1 MADNVRILPI
11 DPESFKAQA
20 YDEKDLN
27 LISIEDLDTSF
38 DEKTDYIEHYVFDE
52 SQNLISPNDL
62 PLQNYS
68 IRDGHVY
75 VDPQQDLENLGFD
88 EGNYFV
94 NYYFYRNQANSS
106 YNKRFYISEI
116 NSDRTEIRLSSNIL
130 SAEEIIEG
138 ATKFIEY
145 RDAQEYFV
153 DFYLN
158 LGFNN
163 LAVANNIRLDDEDE
177 ENPTVLIKL
186 YNPLDT
192 DVELKSTL
200 WLIEDINLTKGYEVK
215 FPVPVFEVQDF
226 EYIAGPNLSLNI
238 KQESGV
244 DSEEITYDTLIQS
257 NLTSSQSELQ
267 SLLKEKG
274 IKININYE
282 DYSEFVKFSS
292 AKTRLE
298 NFYYKVGLIEGYN
311 NSIDDLEAIT
321 SDTTASAEFSASKA
335 SYTGKRDEIIK
346 NFDGYEQFLYFDSG
360 SKYSYPKSNDS
371 KPYTLY
377 ATGSSTVLNWLG
389 SANPSSAY
397 YGGQALSAS
406 NYDDQNQDWLYF
418 SIPEYLREDPENRNY
433 ELFTDMVGQH
443 FDNVWIYTKDI
454 VNKFDADNRL
464 DYGISKDLVAD
475 AIKDFG
481 VKLYSNNFNTND
493 LYEAFL
499 GITPNGV
506 NFPSTGS
513 EVIDTMISASDN
525 VVPLDEMNKR
535 LYKRIYHNIP
545 YLLKT
550 KGTIA
555 GLRALIT
562 SYGIPDT
569 ILDINEFGDQ
579 NTNTTENWEL
589 EQNIFNYKLDVG
601 NGTYF
606 SSSARQHSDWGN
618 SHPKTI
624 QFRFK
629 VDELPSSTS
638 QFNLF
643 SADNN
648 QSVLTL
654 SYTGSSNTSGSYS
667 GSISDHEKE
676 YGTLTYYPQG
686 IVANAPTASV
696 YLPVFDKGWWS
707 VMITNDYD
715 VTNTGSLYVAN
726 KGINSI
732 QHIASSS
739 VGSTNAY
746 KSSNVIYLPN
756 PTGITNYPGFTGSL
770 QEVRYYNPVLSKS
783 SFQDYT
789 MNPFSYVG
797 NSRDSVIE
805 ELSFRS
811 SLGALLDTGSYV
823 SIHPKVT
830 GSSITSSFSN
840 VDGSGYHIPEA
851 SYSTNTET
859 VYFNQPPAGIK
870 NRITDKITI
879 VDNTLPSGDTLSP
892 LQSIEQVDNLPNDAT
907 PNSNYLEVAFSP
919 TNQVDNDI
927 INQMGNFNL
936 GEYIGDPRQS
946 EKDDKFYPDLNTL
959 RDTYFSKYMDSYD
972 IKDFIRLIKYFD
984 NSLFKMIKDFTP
996 ARTGLSSGVVVKQHV
1011 LERNKQRRAKVSF
1024 LDQKYTGSVKP
1035 HIQDFNSGS
1044 VYKEKGGTGGSFE
1057 HFNGKTNSYNVTQS
1071 WEEYRMTPSGS
1082 LTYSR
1087 DDQREFFNGEFSGSE
1102 KRVKLQRGSGLYNE
1116 DPCFAYYTWNGIP
1129 QYLYRMTF
1137 LSGSDDLFSMTST
1150 GSIPPEFTID
1160 DITYAISGNF
1170 DVNYLGEIQRI
1181 NPDNVTLIGTAS
1193 YIDSI
1198 GFTPLEFYNV
1208 TGSAVYRTA
1217 SFQVRVPKKPNKYRN
1232 YDQIITLTTHSLQEA
1247 ASNLEFSMITGSA
1260 ENSGSGFEVN
1270 VNGNITEP
1278 TVYTASLYSVNY
1290 SQSVSNS
1297 YYYAITASLDRT
1309 AHITA
1314 SVPVG
1319 YLNSGLLI
1327 SGSVIDSQEP
1337 IYLTFVY
1344 LGYNLS
1350 VQSEACSNI
1359 NQRYRLDSTYL
1370 GDATAIYTET
1380 NDPITTEIT
1389 RASVGY
1395 YSDGNIIRYWDGLK
1409 FGRTE
1414 RCNLYS

>member
-1 MADNVRILPI
+1 MAENVRILPI

-27 LISIEDLDTSF
+27 LISIKDLDTSF

-62 PLQNYS
+62 PLQSYS

-88 EGNYFV
+88 EGNYFI

-116 NSDRTEIRLSSNIL
+116 NSDRTEIRLSSNVL

-215 FPVPVFEVQDF
+215 FPVPLFEVQDF

-267 SLLKEKG
+267 SLLREKG

-371 KPYTLY
+371 KPYTLHT
-377 ATGSSTVLNWLG
+377 TGSSTVLNWLG

-481 VKLYSNNFNTND
+481 IKLYSNNFNTND

-513 EVIDTMISASDN
+513 EVIDTMVSASDN

-550 KGTIA
+550 KGTVA

-579 NTNTTENWEL
+579 NTGTTENWEL
-589 EQNIFNYKLDVG
+589 EQNVFNYKLDVG
-601 NGTYF
+601 DGTFF
-606 SSSARQHSDWGN
+606 SSSIQQNSDWGN
-618 SHPKTI
+618 SHPQTI

-629 VDELPSSTS
+629 VKDLPSSTS

-643 SADNN
+643 SADDN

-707 VMITNDYD
+707 VMVTNDSES
-715 VTNTGSLYVAN
+715 GSLFVAN
-726 KGINSI
+726 KGVNGIE
-732 QHIASSS
+732 HIASSS
-739 VGSTNAY
+739 IDCNNAY
-746 KSSNVIYLPN
+746 LSSNWVKFPN
-756 PTGITNYPGFTGSL
+756 LNDVTNYPGFTGSI
-770 QEVRYYNPVLSKS
+770 QELRFYNPVISQSAFK
-783 SFQDYT
+783 DYT

-797 NSRDSVIE
+797 NSRDTVTE
-805 ELSFRS
+805 ELSFRTS
-811 SLGALLDTGSYV
+811 FGSLLDTGSLR
-823 SIHPKVT
+823 SIHPKIR
-830 GSSITSSFSN
+830 GHYITESF
-840 VDGSGYHIPEA
+840 A
-851 SYSTNTET
+851 SDSTYQIESPSFTTNTET

-870 NRITDKITI
+870 NRITDKITV

-972 IKDFIRLIKYFD
+972 VKDFIRLIKYFD

-1044 VYKEKGGTGGSFE
+1044 IYKEKGGTGGSFE

-1071 WEEYRMTPSGS
+1071 WTEYRTTPSGS
-1082 LTYSR
+1082 VPYTR
-1087 DDQREFFNGEFSGSE
+1087 DDQREFYTGEFSGSE
-1102 KRVKLQRGSGLYNE
+1102 ERVKLQRGLGVGDE

-1137 LSGSDDLFSMTST
+1137 LSGSDDLFSMVSSST
-1150 GSIPPEFTID
+1150 IPPNFTID
-1160 DITYAISGNF
+1160 DVDFAYSGNF
-1170 DVNYLGEIQRI
+1170 DVNYLGEIQKI
-1181 NPDNVTLIGTAS
+1181 KIDNATLINGTAS
-1193 YIDSI
+1193 YIQSL
-1198 GFTPLEFYNV
+1198 GEHPGEFYIL
-1208 TGSAVYRTA
+1208 TGSDTIRTA
-1217 SFQVRVPKKPNKYRN
+1217 SFQIRVPNKPKKYRN
-1232 YDQIITLTTHSLQEA
+1232 FNQIITLVTHSTQES
-1247 ASNLEFSMITGSA
+1247 ASNLTFSMITGST
-1260 ENSGSGFEVN
+1260 ENSSSGFEVN
-1270 VNGNITEP
+1270 IQGNITEP
-1278 TVYTASLYSVNY
+1278 EVYTASLFDVTYSE
-1290 SQSVSNS
+1290 SVSNS
-1297 YYYAITASLDRT
+1297 YYYAITSSLTRT

-1314 SVPVG
+1314 SVPTG
-1319 YLNSGLLI
+1319 WLNQGLFI
-1327 SGSVIDSQEP
+1327 TGSVTDIQESVD
-1337 IYLTFVY
+1337 LVFVF
-1344 LGYNLS
+1344 LGYDLNL
-1350 VQSEACSNI
+1350 ENDACSNI
-1359 NQRYRLDSTYL
+1359 DTIYRMDAEYL
-1370 GDATAIYTET
+1370 TDATTIYTQN
-1380 NDPITTEIT
+1380 NDPSTGEIT

-1395 YSDGNIIRYWDGLK
+1395 YSDGNIVRYFDGLK
-1409 FGRTE
+1409 LGSRE